1 MYQIFGGFTSGIE
14 IQYSPS
20 AIVDPKHQKCAES
33 LIIGKRMLPQIFVRA
48 ADIRP
53 VDIQD
58 MLPADARFK
67 VLFFVGNLT
76 ETRAAEL
83 RLLAEELSK
92 PLSAFRKYSADGN
105 ISTVFDVIT
114 IAAGTKDDTNHL
126 VVPAFFRP
134 HWTK

>member
-1 MYQIFGGFTSGIE
+1 MSGIG
-14 IQYSPS
+14 IHYSPS
-20 AIVDPKHQKCAES
+20 TIVDPKHQKCAEN

-58 MLPADARFK
+58 MLPADVRFK
-67 VLFFVGNLT
+67 VLFFVGILT
-76 ETRAAEL
+76 EARSAEL
-83 RLLAEELSK
+83 KLLAEELSK
-92 PLSAFRKYSADGN
+92 PSSVFHKYNADGN
-105 ISTVFDVIT
+105 ISTVFDVIS
-114 IAAGTKDDTNHL
+114 IIAGTKDDTNYL